1 MTIVAQVIKNKAVQS
16 IFTISPNATVL
27 EAIKI
32 MADKGV
38 GALVVAEDEKVVGI
52 FSERDYT
59 RKIALM
65 ERTSESTLVSDI
77 MTSKVI
83 SVSLNHTVEEC
94 LQLMTDRHLRHLPV
108 LDQEKLV
115 GFISIGDLVKAAMED
130 QRILI
135 EQLQQY
141 IELHQ
146 EELIPVYTY
155 LQNSADAHHSL
166 TGYITEIE

>member
-1 MTIVAQVIKNKAVQS
+1 MTSVAHVIKNKAVQS

-83 SVSLNHTVEEC
+83 SVGLNHTVEEC

-141 IELHQ
+141 I
-146 EELIPVYTY
+146 
-155 LQNSADAHHSL
+155 S
-166 TGYITEIE
+166 G

>member
-38 GALVVAEDEKVVGI
+38 GALVDAEDEKVDGI

-141 IELHQ
+141 I
-146 EELIPVYTY
+146 
-155 LQNSADAHHSL
+155 S
-166 TGYITEIE
+166 G

>member
-38 GALVVAEDEKVVGI
+38 GALVVAQDEKVVGI

-141 IELHQ
+141 I
-146 EELIPVYTY
+146 
-155 LQNSADAHHSL
+155 S
-166 TGYITEIE
+166 G

>member
-16 IFTISPNATVL
+16 IFIISPNATVL

-32 MADKGV
+32 MAEKGV
-38 GALVVAEDEKVVGI
+38 GALVVAEDEKVIGI

-65 ERTSESTLVSDI
+65 ERSSNNTPVADI

-108 LDQEKLV
+108 LDEEKLV
-115 GFISIGDLVKAAMED
+115 GFISIGDLVKAAMDD

-141 IELHQ
+141 I
-146 EELIPVYTY
+146 
-155 LQNSADAHHSL
+155 S
-166 TGYITEIE
+166 G

>member
-1 MTIVAQVIKNKAVQS
+1 MTIVAQVIKNTAVQS

-141 IELHQ
+141 I
-146 EELIPVYTY
+146 
-155 LQNSADAHHSL
+155 S
-166 TGYITEIE
+166 G

>member
-83 SVSLNHTVEEC
+83 SVGLNHTVEEC

-130 QRILI
+130 QRVLI

-141 IELHQ
+141 I
-146 EELIPVYTY
+146 
-155 LQNSADAHHSL
+155 S
-166 TGYITEIE
+166 G

>member
-16 IFTISPNATVL
+16 IFIISPNATVL

-32 MADKGV
+32 MAEKGV

-65 ERTSESTLVSDI
+65 ERSSNNTPVADI

-108 LDQEKLV
+108 LDEEKLV
-115 GFISIGDLVKAAMED
+115 GFISIGDLVKAAMDD

-141 IELHQ
+141 I
-146 EELIPVYTY
+146 
-155 LQNSADAHHSL
+155 S
-166 TGYITEIE
+166 G

>member
-32 MADKGV
+32 MADKSV

-65 ERTSESTLVSDI
+65 ERSSNNTLVSDI

-83 SVSLNHTVEEC
+83 SVSLNNTVEEC
-94 LQLMTDRHLRHLPV
+94 LNLMTDRHLRHLPV
-108 LDQEKLV
+108 LENEKLV

-130 QRILI
+130 QRVLI

-141 IELHQ
+141 I
-146 EELIPVYTY
+146 
-155 LQNSADAHHSL
+155 S
-166 TGYITEIE
+166 G

>member
-16 IFTISPNATVL
+16 IFTISPNATLL

-83 SVSLNHTVEEC
+83 SVGLNHTVEEC

-141 IELHQ
+141 I
-146 EELIPVYTY
+146 
-155 LQNSADAHHSL
+155 S
-166 TGYITEIE
+166 G

>member
-32 MADKGV
+32 MAEKGV
-38 GALVVAEDEKVVGI
+38 GALVVAENETVVGI

-65 ERTSESTLVSDI
+65 ERSSNNTPVSDI

-94 LQLMTDRHLRHLPV
+94 LNLMTDRHLRHLPV

-115 GFISIGDLVKAAMED
+115 GFISIGDLVKAAMDD

-141 IELHQ
+141 I
-146 EELIPVYTY
+146 
-155 LQNSADAHHSL
+155 S
-166 TGYITEIE
+166 G

>member
-65 ERTSESTLVSDI
+65 ERSSNNTPVADI

-108 LDQEKLV
+108 LEQDKLV
-115 GFISIGDLVKAAMED
+115 GFISIGDLVKAAMDD

-141 IELHQ
+141 I
-146 EELIPVYTY
+146 
-155 LQNSADAHHSL
+155 S
-166 TGYITEIE
+166 G

>member
-59 RKIALM
+59 RKIALI
-65 ERTSESTLVSDI
+65 ERSSNNTLVSDI

-83 SVSLNHTVEEC
+83 SVSLNNTVEEC
-94 LQLMTDRHLRHLPV
+94 LNLMTDRHLRHLPV
-108 LDQEKLV
+108 LENEKLV

-130 QRILI
+130 QRVLI

-141 IELHQ
+141 I
-146 EELIPVYTY
+146 
-155 LQNSADAHHSL
+155 S
-166 TGYITEIE
+166 G

>member
-32 MADKGV
+32 MAEKGV

-65 ERTSESTLVSDI
+65 ERSSNNTPVSDI

-83 SVSLNHTVEEC
+83 SVGLNHTVEEC
-94 LQLMTDRHLRHLPV
+94 LNLMTDRHLRHLPV

-115 GFISIGDLVKAAMED
+115 GFISIGDLVKAAMDD

-141 IELHQ
+141 I
-146 EELIPVYTY
+146 
-155 LQNSADAHHSL
+155 S
-166 TGYITEIE
+166 G

>member
-65 ERTSESTLVSDI
+65 ERSSNNTLVSDI

-83 SVSLNHTVEEC
+83 SASLNNTVEEC
-94 LQLMTDRHLRHLPV
+94 LNLMTDRHLRHLPV
-108 LDQEKLV
+108 LENEKLV

-130 QRILI
+130 QRVLI

-141 IELHQ
+141 I
-146 EELIPVYTY
+146 
-155 LQNSADAHHSL
+155 S
-166 TGYITEIE
+166 G